1 MSAGDEALARARAR
15 IGSLVDGKWRLDSLL
30 GVGGMAS
37 VYAATHRNSTRA
49 AIKILNPEIA
59 LNTDAK
65 TRFLRE
71 GYVANNIGHPG
82 VVLVQ
87 DDDEAPDGTVYL
99 VMELLEG
106 ETLQSILAQGRRLPP
121 GEVLRIAH
129 DVLDVLE
136 VAHAKSIVHRDLKPG
151 NLLLTKDG
159 HVKLLDFGV
168 AKVRESTAVGIPN
181 VTTLSPMG
189 TPGFMPPEQARGR
202 WDNVDGRA
210 DIWALG
216 ATMLA
221 LLTCRYVPEE
231 ETPNEQLLAAMTK
244 PAPRLSDLMPE
255 AHPSIAEVVDRALA
269 FDREQRYA
277 TAAEMKAAVDSAVKA
292 IGEAGSAAPEAPVAP
307 AKAPVTGSGAV
318 SDVVAPPP
326 ARSPR
331 SMGLWIVVVA
341 LAAIAVVVAA
351 RLPRG
356 GSTTPSRASGEVPS
370 STGSSAP
377 AAFVSAP
384 PPPMIEERP
393 APRASQSSGESAK
406 AAPEPKRVLPSRPRV
421 VESSQKTATTP
432 TASAPA
438 IAPRPSASVD
448 IFGRRH

>member
-202 WDNVDGRA
+202 WD
-210 DIWALG
+210 
-216 ATMLA
+216 
-221 LLTCRYVPEE
+221 
-231 ETPNEQLLAAMTK
+231 
-244 PAPRLSDLMPE
+244 LS
-255 AHPSIAEVVDRALA
+255 
-269 FDREQRYA
+269 
-277 TAAEMKAAVDSAVKA
+277 
-292 IGEAGSAAPEAPVAP
+292 
-307 AKAPVTGSGAV
+307 
-318 SDVVAPPP
+318 
-326 ARSPR
+326 
-331 SMGLWIVVVA
+331 
-341 LAAIAVVVAA
+341 
-351 RLPRG
+351 
-356 GSTTPSRASGEVPS
+356 
-370 STGSSAP
+370 
-377 AAFVSAP
+377 
-384 PPPMIEERP
+384 
-393 APRASQSSGESAK
+393 
-406 AAPEPKRVLPSRPRV
+406 
-421 VESSQKTATTP
+421 
-432 TASAPA
+432 
-438 IAPRPSASVD
+438 
-448 IFGRRH
+448 